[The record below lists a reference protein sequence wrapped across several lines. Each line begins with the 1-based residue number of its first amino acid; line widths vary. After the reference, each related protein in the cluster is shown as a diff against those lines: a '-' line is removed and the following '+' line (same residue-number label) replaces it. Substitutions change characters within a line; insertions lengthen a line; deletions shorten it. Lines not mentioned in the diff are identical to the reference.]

1 MVNLEYYQV
10 LDTKVVALLCPLIS
24 DDLFHFFLPVVQFGE
39 VDRSAGSDSRTI
51 PVGPALGF
59 GASESRPDKACK
71 RLWMER

>member
-39 VDRSAGSDSRTI
+39 VDRSIG
-51 PVGPALGF
+51 
-59 GASESRPDKACK
+59 
-71 RLWMER
+71 RL